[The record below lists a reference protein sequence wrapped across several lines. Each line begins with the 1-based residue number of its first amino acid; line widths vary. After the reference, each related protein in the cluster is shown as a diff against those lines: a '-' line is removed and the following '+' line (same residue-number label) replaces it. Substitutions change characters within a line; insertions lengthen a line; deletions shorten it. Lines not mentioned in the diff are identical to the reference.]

1 MREQP
6 DGRLALNRDV
16 VAREER
22 LDGKYLI
29 HTSDQQL
36 STKEVAL
43 GYRQLYQVE
52 PGWWDLKQELKLRP
66 MFHRRED
73 RVRAHILL
81 RFLVDIRGSANRAS
95 QIPKPTAAH
104 TQLFAAIQVPSP
116 NQVRS
121 ASSSDQPVPA

>member
-1 MREQP
+1 ML
-6 DGRLALNRDV
+6 GMALPPAGHQVPRFQS
-16 VAREER
+16 ATEKLR
-22 LDGKYLI
+22 
-29 HTSDQQL
+29 
-36 STKEVAL
+36 L